1 MKLVGIC
8 GAALV
13 LTLVAACGSG
23 DPPESIHGNP
33 GGPGSVPG
41 VGGTGGGPVTGGSG
55 GFAGGGPT
63 KGGPPGDVGFYSEPL
78 VEEAAPPPIAGGTLA
93 IIARGSKAAVADPDH
108 DQVVV
113 IDLTNLTVS
122 ATIPLA
128 VGDDPGRL
136 VEDAAGRLHVALR
149 AGRGV
154 AVVDPK
160 AGVMLG
166 RLPVCPLPRG
176 LAYDADSDN
185 IYVACAGGELVSYTA
200 SSGDLVRRLRLER
213 DLRDVVV
220 EGERLY
226 VSRFRSA
233 ELLVVEN
240 DGTVSAKLVPPHGA
254 VTPMKPAVAWRTVA
268 APGGGAIMVHQLVDS
283 SPINVSQ
290 GGYGGGCRQIVTT
303 AVSQLRLTHTGWSVE
318 AVPAVLPV
326 DVATTADGKMLVV
339 PSAGWATGATFKT
352 TAPFTVFG
360 APAEGTHTLLA
371 PCLASGPNTPPP
383 TLPGGTPQPTGKVTA
398 VAFDPAGRLA
408 LQTRE
413 PAMFHLGDRSVALP
427 GRSRKHTGHELFHLA
442 TTAGIACASCHPEGR
457 EDGQVWNFAQLGTR
471 RTQSL
476 AGGIGGTE
484 PFHWSGDMVDFDHLA
499 ADVFGSRMSGPRM
512 EQVYTRS
519 LFNWVDKIPRL
530 EAPAAADP
538 EAAARGQAVFN
549 DASVG
554 CANCHAGARMS
565 NNANVFVNTGGSFQ
579 VPSLLGIAWRAP
591 YMHSGCAA
599 TLNERFISAACGG
612 GEDHGHTTQLTANQR
627 ADLVTYLE
635 TL

>member
-8 GAALV
+8 GAALF
-13 LTLVAACGSG
+13 LTLAAACGPAG
-23 DPPESIHGNP
+23 PPESMPPEPNGTAP
-33 GGPGSVPG
+33 GGPGA
-41 VGGTGGGPVTGGSG
+41 GGSA
-55 GFAGGGPT
+55 GFGGGPT
-63 KGGPPGDVGFYSEPL
+63 KGGDVGVYAEPL

-113 IDLTNLTVS
+113 IDLTNLTVT
-122 ATIPLA
+122 ATIPLG

-154 AVVDPK
+154 AVVDPN

-185 IYVACAGGELVSYTA
+185 VYVACAGGELVSYTA
-200 SSGDLVRRLRLER
+200 SSGDLVRRLQLER

-240 DGTVSAKLVPPHGA
+240 DGTVSTKLVPLAGSTSG
-254 VTPMKPAVAWRTVA
+254 VTIMKPAVAWRTVA
-268 APGGGAIMVHQLVDS
+268 APGGGAIMVHQLVDP
-283 SPINVSQ
+283 SPINISP

-303 AVSQLRLTHTGWSVE
+303 AVSQLRLTRDGWSVE
-318 AVPAVLPV
+318 AIPSVLPV
-326 DVATTADGKMLVV
+326 DVATTAAGTMLVV
-339 PSAGWATGATFKT
+339 PSAGWVKEPTFKT
-352 TAPFTVFG
+352 TKPFTVF
-360 APAEGTHTLLA
+360 LA
-371 PCLASGPNTPPP
+371 PPEHGHSQISPCQGNGGTTVTPPA
-383 TLPGGTPQPTGKVTA
+383 LPGGYPQPTGRVTA

-457 EDGQVWNFAQLGTR
+457 EDGQVWNFAQLGIR

-512 EQVYTRS
+512 DAVYTRS
-519 LFNWVDKIPRL
+519 LFKWVDKIPRL
-530 EAPAAADP
+530 ESPAAADP
-538 EAAARGQAVFN
+538 EAAARGQVVFN
-549 DASVG
+549 DATVG
-554 CANCHAGARMS
+554 CAVCHAGARMS
-565 NNANVFVNTGGSFQ
+565 NNANLFVNTGGNFQ
-579 VPSLLGIAWRAP
+579 VPSLLGVAWRAP

-599 TLNERFISAACGG
+599 TLADRFTAECGG
-612 GEDHGHTTQLTANQR
+612 GDDHGRTSQLTAGQR

>member
-1 MKLVGIC
+1 L
-8 GAALV
+8 
-13 LTLVAACGSG
+13 
-23 DPPESIHGNP
+23 
-33 GGPGSVPG
+33 
-41 VGGTGGGPVTGGSG
+41 
-55 GFAGGGPT
+55 
-63 KGGPPGDVGFYSEPL
+63 GDVGSYSEPL

-113 IDLTNLTVS
+113 IDLANLTVT

-154 AVVDPK
+154 AVVDPNV
-160 AGVMLG
+160 GVMLG

-185 IYVACAGGELVSYTA
+185 VYVACAGGELVSYTA

-240 DGTVSAKLVPPHGA
+240 DGTVSTKLVPWPGTSNSPNGP
-254 VTPMKPAVAWRTVA
+254 VIMKPAVAWRTVA

-290 GGYGGGCRQIVTT
+290 GGYGGGCRQIVSTT
-303 AVSQLRLTHTGWSVE
+303 VSHLRLTRDGWSVE
-318 AVPAVLPV
+318 AIPSVLPV
-326 DVATTADGKMLVV
+326 DVATTAAGTMLVV
-339 PSAGWATGATFKT
+339 PSAGWIPSATFRS
-352 TAPFTVFG
+352 TAPFTVFL
-360 APAEGTHTLLA
+360 APPEGTHSMIN
-371 PCLASGPNTPPP
+371 PCLVSGPTVTPP
-383 TLPGGTPQPTGKVTA
+383 TLPGGTPQPTGRVTA

-413 PAMFHLGDRSVALP
+413 PAVFHLGDRSVALP

-442 TTAGIACASCHPEGR
+442 TSAGIACASCHPEGR
-457 EDGQVWNFAQLGTR
+457 EDGQVWNFAQLGIR

-476 AGGIGGTE
+476 AGGIAGTE
-484 PFHWSGDMVDFDHLA
+484 PFHWSGDMVDFSHLA

-512 EQVYTRS
+512 EPAYTRS

-530 EAPAAADP
+530 EAVAAADP
-538 EAAARGQAVFN
+538 EAAARGQALFN
-549 DASVG
+549 DTTVG
-554 CANCHAGARMS
+554 CSSCHAGARMS
-565 NNANVFVNTGGSFQ
+565 SNANLFVNTGGNFQ
-579 VPSLLGIAWRAP
+579 VPSLLGVVWRAP
-591 YMHSGCAA
+591 YMHTGCAA
-599 TLNERFISAACGG
+599 TLADRFTQAGCGG
-612 GEDHGHTTQLTANQR
+612 GDDHGHTAQLTANQR
-627 ADLVTYLE
+627 ADLVAYLE

>member
-8 GAALV
+8 GAALFM
-13 LTLVAACGSG
+13 TLVAACGAPG
-23 DPPESIHGNP
+23 DPPEFHPPS
-33 GGPGSVPG
+33 GPGSVS
-41 VGGTGGGPVTGGSG
+41 GGTGGRG
-55 GFAGGGPT
+55 GFAGGGPG
-63 KGGPPGDVGFYSEPL
+63 KAGSGGFGDVGVYAEPL
-78 VEEAAPPPIAGGTLA
+78 VEEATPPPIAGGTLA
-93 IIARGSKAAVADPDH
+93 IIARGAKAAVADPDH

-113 IDLTNLTVS
+113 VDLTNLTVT

-154 AVVDPK
+154 AVVDPN

-185 IYVACAGGELVSYTA
+185 VYVACAGGELVSYTA

-240 DGTVSAKLVPPHGA
+240 DGTVSTKLVPPPGTPTGPGGA
-254 VTPMKPAVAWRTVA
+254 IMKPAVAWRTVA
-268 APGGGAIMVHQLVDS
+268 APGGGAIMVHQLFDP
-283 SPINVSQ
+283 SPINVSP

-303 AVSQLRLTHTGWSVE
+303 AVSQLRLTRDGWSVE
-318 AVPAVLPV
+318 AIPSVLPV
-326 DVATTADGKMLVV
+326 DVATTAAGTMIVV
-339 PSAGWATGATFKT
+339 PSAGWIPNAPIKSTG
-352 TAPFTVFG
+352 PFTVFF
-360 APAEGTHTLLA
+360 APADHTHSMIN
-371 PCLASGPNTPPP
+371 PCLNAGPTVTQPP
-383 TLPGGTPQPTGKVTA
+383 LPGGTPQPTGRVTA

-413 PAMFHLGDRSVALP
+413 PAVFHLGERSVALP

-442 TTAGIACASCHPEGR
+442 TSAGIACASCHPEGR
-457 EDGQVWNFAQLGTR
+457 DDGQVWNFAQLGIR

-476 AGGIGGTE
+476 AGGIAGSE
-484 PFHWSGDMVDFDHLA
+484 PFHWSGDMVDFNHLA

-512 EQVYTRS
+512 EAPYTRS

-530 EAPAAADP
+530 ESPAAADP
-538 EAAARGQAVFN
+538 EAAARGQVVFN
-549 DASVG
+549 DAAVG
-554 CANCHAGARMS
+554 CASCHAGARMS
-565 NNANVFVNTGGSFQ
+565 SNANVFVNTGGSFQ
-579 VPSLLGIAWRAP
+579 VPSLLGLAWRAP
-591 YMHSGCAA
+591 YMHNGCAA
-599 TLNERFISAACGG
+599 TLSDRFILAGCGG
-612 GEDHGHTTQLTANQR
+612 GDDHGHTTQLTANQR